1 MSVFPSFR
9 FHLSSLLIA
18 NVFTWPCFHFLSSSY
33 PSFLSPHFFFFFLRA
48 SVAPRC
54 SAFNDATGVRFVR
67 LAAGSRQEVKEAN
80 QEIGARKSRAPV
92 LSIENRLFFFFAFF
106 FVFFCMTRF
115 MCNTHLYS
123 GAPTLAIHIKEAHII
138 VHESDVGRL
147 TAGCHTL
154 LCTISRLDAFELCC
168 HGCSFYIFLFLDT
181 KEQRSQKMA
190 LILCPPSL
198 PRFPLSC

>member
-1 MSVFPSFR
+1 M
-9 FHLSSLLIA
+9 
-18 NVFTWPCFHFLSSSY
+18 
-33 PSFLSPHFFFFFLRA
+33 
-48 SVAPRC
+48 
-54 SAFNDATGVRFVR
+54 R

-80 QEIGARKSRAPV
+80 QEIGARKSRGPV
-92 LSIENRLFFFFAFF
+92 LSIENRLFFFFPFLF
-106 FVFFCMTRF
+106 IFFCMTRF

-168 HGCSFYIFLFLDT
+168 HGCSFFIYFFFLTL
-181 KEQRSQKMA
+181 KNNVAKKW
-190 LILCPPSL
+190 L
-198 PRFPLSC
+198 